1 MGKISDFLFEEENT
15 GLILGAVFLLAIA
28 MTLVFVL
35 KIDVLVTENLQLKNK
50 ILNLEQQPK
59 SQPSPQFSSPDS
71 LRARWR
77 YWDDD
82 DSGPR

>member
-35 KIDVLVTENLQLKNK
+35 KIDVLVTENL
-50 ILNLEQQPK
+50 
-59 SQPSPQFSSPDS
+59 
-71 LRARWR
+71 
-77 YWDDD
+77 
-82 DSGPR
+82 